1 MNRFK
6 LMNLPVML
14 FTVSAV
20 LGGCLDMPSDTDDKT
35 SEAAQSSSGDCEGGA
50 NGFIDISDSLSG
62 TVQRSV
68 DMGFGVTVTLQSGT
82 VAGAQRGWAKI
93 SGSTLAG
100 DLVWMDWTQN
110 SWLNWVQCGP
120 FAVGSD
126 GHTKTSA
133 AQRTNSSNAWQFR
146 ACGNL
151 AGIGVSKCT
160 SPW

>member
-1 MNRFK
+1 MNRIK
-6 LMNLPVML
+6 WVSLAML
-14 FTVSAV
+14 SLA
-20 LGGCLDMPSDTDDKT
+20 GCLDAGSQANDDT
-35 SEAAQSSSGDCEGGA
+35 SEDVQLSSGDCEGGA

-68 DMGFGVTVTLQSGT
+68 NMGFGVTVTLQSGT

-93 SGSTLAG
+93 GGSTLSG
-100 DLVWMDWTQN
+100 DLVWMDFTKNNWA
-110 SWLNWVQCGP
+110 SWIQCGP

-126 GHTKTSA
+126 NHTKTSA
-133 AQRTNSSNAWQFR
+133 AQRTSSSTAWQFR

-151 AGIGVSKCT
+151 AGIGDSICT